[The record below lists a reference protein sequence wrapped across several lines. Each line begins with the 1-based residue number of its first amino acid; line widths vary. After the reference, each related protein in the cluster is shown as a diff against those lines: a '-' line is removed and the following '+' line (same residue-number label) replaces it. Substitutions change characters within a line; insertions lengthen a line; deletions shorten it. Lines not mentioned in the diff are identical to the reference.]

1 MMKKMLLPFLFLSI
15 MTILAACSG
24 NNSNNTVEKAED
36 TGPSEEAGTGN
47 VIDITATNFEFDKD
61 VYTVQSGEEVKI
73 KLSNKEGMHG
83 IAIEGTDVN
92 INGDG
97 EATFTPEKP
106 GEYTIYCSIP
116 CGEGHADMKSTLV
129 VE

>member
-1 MMKKMLLPFLFLSI
+1 MA
-15 MTILAACSG
+15 ILAACGG
-24 NNSNNTVEKAED
+24 NNSNDTVEKGED
-36 TGPSEEAGTGN
+36 TGSSEEAGTGN

-61 VYTVQSGEEVKI
+61 VYTIQSGEEVKI
-73 KLSNKEGMHG
+73 KLSNEEGMHG

-106 GEYTIYCSIP
+106 GEYEIYCSIP
-116 CGEGHADMKSTLV
+116 CGAGHADMKSTLV

>member
-1 MMKKMLLPFLFLSI
+1 MKKMLLPFLFLSI
-15 MTILAACSG
+15 MAILAACG
-24 NNSNNTVEKAED
+24 ENNSNDTVEKAED
-36 TGPSEEAGTGN
+36 TGASEEAGTGN

-116 CGEGHADMKSTLV
+116 CGAGHADMKSTLV